1 MGWLGFSVSNRTG
14 PNFNPNGIVSKAH
27 LGFARFGK
35 QKLGFDHHEGQVEE
49 EAHEEV
55 EEEAPKDEAE
65 IQVEPSCGFH
75 VLGFWLHF

>member
-1 MGWLGFSVSNRTG
+1 MNNLYMFE
-14 PNFNPNGIVSKAH
+14 KKK